1 MIRELPGAE
10 LSGSQLGPRGRMA
23 PESHEEQPEC
33 KREFIISRCPNV
45 GVSMPLIL
53 IQGILEH
60 KASCCVS
67 LDVLTGTSFATNGG
81 GGAQERACDGAEK
94 PLTN

>member
-1 MIRELPGAE
+1 
-10 LSGSQLGPRGRMA
+10 
-23 PESHEEQPEC
+23 
-33 KREFIISRCPNV
+33 
-45 GVSMPLIL
+45 MPLIL

-67 LDVLTGTSFATNGG
+67 LDVVTGTSFATNGG
-81 GGAQERACDGAEK
+81 GGAQERACDRAEK